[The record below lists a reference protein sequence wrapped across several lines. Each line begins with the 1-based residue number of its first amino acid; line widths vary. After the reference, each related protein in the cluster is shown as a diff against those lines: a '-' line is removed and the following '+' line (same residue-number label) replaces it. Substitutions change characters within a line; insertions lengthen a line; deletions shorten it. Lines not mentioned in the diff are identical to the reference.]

1 MEVVLP
7 FLWMFLAVA
16 RSVVFWSVPD
26 VGSLSAEDYLAGSP
40 LDRMAYLLLMLLA
53 LVWMIAD
60 HGRRQALRKAVK
72 GNRYLIFF
80 YAYLCFSVV
89 FSPFPLVSLKR
100 FIKTFGTLSMALLV
114 WTSEHPRKTITE
126 LFSWYLGSTMV
137 LSLLFILFLPG
148 VGTSLEWDGYTSW
161 VGIASQ
167 KNTLGGMAAL
177 SSLFFLWALLN
188 RERCVRPS
196 VGALL
201 LVLSLYLLIG
211 SHSTT
216 SQGIMVIGS
225 MILVVRRAMRATT
238 GRSAAAMVLL
248 WLAGLALGVVVLR
261 LAVGKPLPEYV
272 VESLGKDITLT
283 GRTFLWVEVVRYAL
297 QRPLFGY
304 GYGGFWIGD
313 LGNDLWNTFT
323 WRPNQAH
330 NGYLDVFVQLGVVGS
345 ALFLGLLIQTGARI
359 AAAMRSDGRLA
370 SFLLV
375 IYVSC
380 IVTNFSES
388 TFIRLNALEWFLF
401 LLVACWHQDIVM
413 DGGTSLVDDGPRPAG
428 GRSRAPRTELPSY
441 PA

>member
-16 RSVVFWSVPD
+16 RGVVFWRVPE

-40 LDRMAYLLLMLLA
+40 IDRMAYLLLMLLA
-53 LVWMIAD
+53 LVWMIGD
-60 HGRRQALRKAVK
+60 QGRRQALRKAIK
-72 GNRYLIFF
+72 SNRYLIFF
-80 YAYLCFSVV
+80 FAYLCFSVV
-89 FSPFPLVSLKR
+89 FSPFPIVSLKR

-126 LFSWYLGSTMV
+126 LFSWYLGVTMV
-137 LSLLFILFLPG
+137 LSLLFIFFLPG
-148 VGTSLEWDGYTSW
+148 VGTTLEWDGYTSW

-196 VGALL
+196 VAVMLL
-201 LVLSLYLLIG
+201 ALSLYLLVG

-216 SQGIMVIGS
+216 SQGIMAIGS
-225 MILVVRRAMRATT
+225 MFLVVRRAIRATT
-238 GRSAAAMVLL
+238 GRRAAATVLL
-248 WLAGLALGVVVLR
+248 WLVAFTLSVVVLR
-261 LAVGKPLPEYV
+261 LAVGKPLPQYV
-272 VESLGKDITLT
+272 VEGLGKDITLT
-283 GRTFLWVEVVRYAL
+283 GRTFLWAEVVRYAL

-304 GYGGFWIGD
+304 GYGGFWVGD
-313 LGNDLWNTFT
+313 LGNDLWTTFT

-330 NGYLDVFVQLGVVGS
+330 NGYLDVFVQLGIVGS
-345 ALFLGLLIQTGARI
+345 VLFVGLLIKTGTRI

-375 IYVSC
+375 LYVSC
-380 IVTNFSES
+380 IITNFSES
-388 TFIRLNALEWFLF
+388 TFIRLNALEWLLF
-401 LLVACWHQDIVM
+401 LLVACWHPDLAM
-413 DGGTSLVDDGPRPAG
+413 DGSAVPSDGGSRPVGGELATSPR
-428 GRSRAPRTELPSY
+428 
-441 PA
+441 